1 MSLLQDVDRRR
12 GDALSALHES
22 ARGVG
27 GRREAGSGK
36 RAYAGAVMSR
46 TVMIELVLLLCIIAC
61 SPPNSDDTRLAARP
75 STVNQADL
83 PSPRF
88 EASDAAARLALFL
101 ERAVLTSPEPVPDS
115 LVACD
120 WKTDSVLALATSNVL
135 SADQR
140 GDTVYASAAV
150 LTVAEEHAVPGVAGR
165 WDATL
170 RTRRDTLQ
178 FKMVKGSETSVLGVC
193 GYSDEGYDFIRH
205 GYDVPGSS
213 ARRWRPVGASYARAR
228 QLVDS
233 IRGR

>member
-1 MSLLQDVDRRR
+1 VISRKVLIEP
-12 GDALSALHES
+12 AL
-22 ARGVG
+22 
-27 GRREAGSGK
+27 
-36 RAYAGAVMSR
+36 M
-46 TVMIELVLLLCIIAC
+46 LCIIAC
-61 SPPNSDDTRLAARP
+61 SSPNSDDARLAAPR
-75 STVNQADL
+75 STVNQADS

-135 SADQR
+135 TADQR
-140 GDTVYASAAV
+140 GDTVYAAAAV
-150 LTVAEEHAVPGVAGR
+150 LTVAEEHAVPGVADK

-170 RTRRDTLQ
+170 RTRRDTLH
-178 FKMVKGSETSVLGVC
+178 FKMVKGSETGGWGVC

-205 GYDVPGSS
+205 GYDVPGGS
-213 ARRWRPVGASYARAR
+213 ARRWRPVGASYAKAR